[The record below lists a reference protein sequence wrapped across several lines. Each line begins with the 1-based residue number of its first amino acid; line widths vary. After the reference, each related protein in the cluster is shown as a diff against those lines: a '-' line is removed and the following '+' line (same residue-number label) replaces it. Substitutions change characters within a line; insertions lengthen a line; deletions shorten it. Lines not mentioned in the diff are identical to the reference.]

1 MQERLDWQ
9 TLRTCDALVEHA
21 IADGAYPE
29 ALDHLVQGY
38 QRVIVS
44 FCRTQLG
51 RAGEGGRAEE
61 VAQEVFLAAYQSM
74 PRFQRQAPLHAWLFG
89 IVRKRCLQE
98 RRNYGR
104 RAQRLDTHRDTV
116 AAAVH
121 AESPRSAEEQ
131 SMSEAELERL
141 RVSLGELRKWER
153 ELLMKRFCE
162 GYTIAMLAKE
172 AAFWSEST
180 IRNRLAR
187 ALAHLQKIYQRVERS
202 QG

>member
-1 MQERLDWQ
+1 MQERLTWQ
-9 TLRTCDALVEHA
+9 ALRTCDALVEQA

-29 ALDHLVQGY
+29 ALDHLVRGY

-74 PRFQRQAPLHAWLFG
+74 PRFQRQAPLHAWLFA
-89 IVRKRCLQE
+89 IARKRCLQE

-104 RAQRLDTHRDTV
+104 RAQRLDAHRDTV
-116 AAAVH
+116 ATAVH
-121 AESPRSAEEQ
+121 ADSPRSAEEQ
-131 SMSEAELERL
+131 SMSEEELERL
-141 RVSLGELRKWER
+141 RVSLGQLRKWER

-162 GYTIAMLAKE
+162 GYTMAMLAKE
-172 AAFWSEST
+172 SAFWSEST
-180 IRNRLAR
+180 IRNRLGQ
-187 ALAHLQKIYQRVERS
+187 ALEHLRKIYRRVERS
-202 QG
+202 